1 MPLKDHPLHE
11 KRGERRT
18 TNARDANVTCG
29 CLVLFVL
36 ITLWLAN
43 YGNGLVDSY
52 TQLVRLWA

>member
-11 KRGERRT
+11 KRDLPRT
-18 TNARDANVTCG
+18 TNASDANVTCG